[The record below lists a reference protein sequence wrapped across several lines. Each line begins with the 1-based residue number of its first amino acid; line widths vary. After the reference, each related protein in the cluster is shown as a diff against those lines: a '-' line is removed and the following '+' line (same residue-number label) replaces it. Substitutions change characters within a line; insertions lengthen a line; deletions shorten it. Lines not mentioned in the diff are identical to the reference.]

1 MNLVQGFSSTTPPVN
16 TAIGAVSEPVR
27 QSDER
32 MVIGVLVVATCYQGV
47 LCLMNTKFM
56 GASVALIGLAEA
68 LIMLACGPILLRR
81 VLPGV
86 IILAALIGAVL
97 CICAMFIGHINIK
110 AFRDL
115 FVPLCFFWFGCN
127 VGRTD
132 LADRVLKYII
142 AVVLGMGLFELF
154 FLDTYTQYFD
164 IFSYYVSTGNLQP
177 ITEYVRDSK
186 LQLNGIR
193 PEGIG
198 RTLFPALLGSHRI
211 SSVFLEPV
219 SLGNFATMLAAWGLS
234 KNNTEIRQM
243 LFFLIIALVLM
254 VLSDSRF
261 ALTLVPLMVIMRMM
275 LSGSAWVL
283 AALSPFVA
291 VGLVIVVGMAIP
303 DHVGDN
309 ISGRLAMSG
318 WALLEFDLPMLFGA
332 ASSAPFFG
340 DQGYAYLLSRFGLPL
355 TLILWF
361 SIWLLPMPDEHGLR
375 FRAFAS
381 VYIALIL
388 SVSGTSLFAFKSAG
402 VLWFLM
408 GCLLKIPA
416 PENPLNKPLME
427 RLASRFQNN
436 SEVIRR
442 KDAH

>member
-1 MNLVQGFSSTTPPVN
+1 MNLAQGFPSTTPPVN

-27 QSDER
+27 RFDER
-32 MVIGVLVVATCYQGV
+32 LVIGVLVAATCYQGV

-68 LIMLACGPILLRR
+68 LIMLACAPILLRR

-86 IILAALIGAVL
+86 IILVALIGAVL

-115 FVPLCFFWFGCN
+115 LVPLCFFWFGCN

-164 IFSYYVSTGNLQP
+164 IFNYYVSTGNLQP

-198 RTLFPALLGSHRI
+198 RTLFPGLLGSHRI

-234 KNNTEIRQM
+234 KDKTEMRQM
-243 LFFLIIALVLM
+243 AFFLTVAVILM

-261 ALTLVPLMVIMRMM
+261 ALTLVPLMVAMRLI

-291 VGLVIVVGMAIP
+291 VALVIVVGMAIP

-318 WALLEFDLPMLFGA
+318 WALLEFDISMLFGA
-332 ASSAPFFG
+332 ASAPFFG

-355 TLILWF
+355 TLILWI

-402 VLWFLM
+402 ILWFLM
-408 GCLLKIPA
+408 GCLLRMPA